1 MDKIPGSTGVSPGG
15 GADGAFERFLTA
27 AIATIITIMFSW
39 RLLSDEEQAAMAQGN
54 APLTRASIG
63 FQSSGDRNDLNSK
76 RQQIPERPRN
86 LQVNTERIDMKN
98 NNEIIE
104 KETTISIQSQPVP
117 NIGLQATPPRQA
129 DDRLINETDD
139 KATDE
144 TLTTWDDYR
153 WEEDDDSTEVVHTRR
168 SVKDFINSSKTTD
181 TQTSADETEIVEE
194 TVTPQLSSP
203 SLSFTQRFANF
214 EYRDSG
220 GDSGYIDLYP
230 DVESDDSTSDSEHEY
245 DIQVSDSDSSDD
257 DRGGGFYGVTSLDT
271 IMEEDAYDFES
282 DESSGK
288 YSKHVT
294 QHENKT
300 CEKSQYERK
309 EKYATL
315 SSDIE
320 TGNIQAE
327 QSTILKSC
335 SPGENTESHLSLD
348 MFSKEGAVNISRTE
362 GYHEGSSFEK
372 ECAETDTTLTN
383 EQMTE
388 KCATVLSA
396 SPKRD
401 INDSD
406 NTLIKHEKTEENV
419 SASGQSPFILH
430 LSKLQNKMKNFTQNS
445 EMSEKQNTAE
455 VLDDSLPPSPIRTC
469 ALDNLGDEAFSDT
482 ESCSSESVVTVL
494 SVRSADSDQYRN
506 FDVDDLGDEPLSTS
520 VISIINN
527 GQTPPGARQSN
538 QPSDIDRN
546 SVQMKFGENITNIGE
561 NSDGQFI
568 FPRGNSNNVRHNTLY
583 ENGISGSQI
592 NGSFSTDSS
601 ETGNSAGSS
610 STDSLISQEN
620 NQITHDSF
628 STSVNGFDISR
639 SYEKSSENGE
649 ISNLLSPNERFSRLK
664 HNSSSSDSSDP
675 PLREY
680 DPRDDD
686 LAELHFHTDSDD
698 DSFYLIVGDEKNLR
712 NFETY
717 QNLDSVGLSTE
728 YSDARTSTT
737 VSESAKGFTFSR
749 TEKISKQFRRRT
761 FVTDRGCNTSDSDTR
776 SDEPLSPITSEEED
790 NMSSENEHD
799 SSEKVIIEFDLN
811 KALQQDS
818 NASESTQPRDK
829 TYDDALISGVNAKV
843 GQTENDRKLDFNKYI
858 IQSETGTELERNK
871 TIDRGNA
878 DGSRSI
884 DENSLRNGQSKIC
897 IDPKSLERS
906 SFSAKDINNSE
917 YTGESFSELLDKIEN
932 LGQADEIVTKII
944 DPKLNS
950 EKSHSSDLFETDISI
965 SQTVNLQAQCGV
977 PNKVAE
983 TDIGIGNA
991 TVYQTD
997 IKLNSK
1003 IETNVDDLWSDETN
1017 VDGIFDKV
1025 EKTDEP
1031 TTIVKAK
1038 EHQKTSCRETNV
1050 DDIFDDVTEE
1060 TNSDKRKG
1068 SLKANIP
1075 ILQPS
1080 EQKFETNVDNLY
1092 IENAVTEVLP
1102 KGNEKSGTYHSLP
1115 STKKIETNVDDII
1128 NETVTSKISSPL
1140 ESACMLRDNI
1150 HNPIKTSQVSSSVD
1164 KNRKQSDVSNYR
1176 DTTDFNY
1183 ESFVNDLKRQQ
1194 NPISSQAVVSEVS
1207 DGTGSN
1213 ELCSNKTLVRDSVGN
1228 KQTDSCTISSEYTK
1242 ISKPGGLSL
1251 TDKEISGD
1259 LFADKAHITES
1270 NDLIQYK
1277 GEASVTNDL
1286 ENNYIGHSRQT
1297 IPQQLRQNPIHCSD
1311 VSNNRPQNNETSD
1324 NESLNIPENH
1334 SCDKTEKGETIP
1346 THGIVQLNQDNEITV
1361 KRNSNYNDIDNKT
1374 NFGNHP
1380 TNVDYNANIYVP
1392 KTEDNSIDFGVKPS
1406 KLNYSG
1412 VISDVQ
1418 SDTERTQNNLSKDGI
1433 SYDDTELKIVEQDE
1447 NEIPYSDK
1455 SENTHE
1461 YVDSKGNLS
1470 SIETSSLIS
1479 DSESLNSL
1487 EDSFNNLKHVYD
1499 GRRQREHSESAI
1511 GRVVRTPAVVPSDL
1525 KRPRTFQGVKR
1536 KIQTNRLKQY
1546 TSILQQPITPERVHV
1561 SFSTPEKQVPL
1572 SRLRIAQS
1580 RKQFLSEENISGS
1593 FDDRFLHYRNVL
1605 VTSTPRKYLKRHERQ
1620 LLDMQSTESLP
1631 TEMSTINASHHN
1643 FSSMDMLPHYS
1654 DYHPR
1659 HIEEL
1664 FPQGYDSRN
1673 SSYEHPD
1680 YDKLHKDCIFSPKKR
1695 EEIRHTTDSLENM
1708 FEQLLRYGSVSSL
1721 AHETNLDD
1729 EHAEINDMHESDISD
1744 YVSFQY
1750 PLERAASMSALTGSS
1765 DGHRLP
1771 RKPGKGRFASRQ
1783 VPKSKSLQTLETNID
1798 DVFEDEIGGEL
1809 KKTPSVHE
1817 LRVSKSLS
1825 KLNVPDW
1832 FKKSSFSRSDSTHSL
1847 FTYAGRQSSTSTIGS
1862 SIYPPSLT
1870 TSPSPS
1876 VTPGSNAVIIQ
1887 KRVTPSHTSSAAKLI
1902 RAPLPTTP
1910 EKSPIHPT
1918 SAFNLPSDK
1927 LRKKDKKELKP
1938 IAIVPFAKLREMF
1951 ERGSSKGK
1959 AVKKAAPVKS
1969 PSKENPPKVTFAP
1982 TIQSKETLIDE
1993 PAFEPVQNHTSASPP
2008 PPPVPERKPILT
2020 ERDGTLDNAQQN
2032 HNHVENTQQRRA
2044 QVHFSDEEDNVS
2056 KSQEQ
2061 NSKPVRKNP
2070 KPQSIKTSL
2079 PMPQFRFRRPM
2090 NVKPV
2095 AQPAV
2100 QSTQSKKGKGCY
2112 FHDNFVNA
2120 TLHALHYRAKIDGE
2134 HLFEFLQRR
2143 RYSSLLE
2150 NGFAEQMDDLQD
2162 KEVRFNFPVLAVGKH
2177 SINGTPR
2184 DGNEELQVILTNTCL
2199 NNIRAGDLNGFYR
2212 GPSLDEEIEGL
2223 LAMKEHRAAM
2233 LAMEGNRSIPRFT
2246 LSEDNP
2252 SSPESPSLI
2261 KEVPYSPDV
2270 FTDSNANVF
2279 EKDDLEADYILVTCD
2294 NPVCKRETNLKE
2306 ARKFF
2311 KTCHSCF
2318 SYYCSRSCRKVHWEA
2333 HKKVCIYSRI
2343 NSACKHVIK
2352 AINRDPHMQYQ
2363 CSRLARRG
2371 YLSRGRGCVIFAFP
2385 DISSTEDFLFHGME
2399 CLWVPPVY
2407 VCLKELPDAT
2417 MLGTKLDLLTQTC
2430 FQYNPELKYVIH
2442 VAIVIPPKLPTR
2454 PVPRKRES
2462 IIQKCAK
2469 LRLSPAHMHPKPL
2482 DAPTDHPSTMILTA
2496 VPGNKHEYDQDGR
2509 KTRELCFINIQRKLR
2524 QRGVSL
2530 RHHYPIVYNKL
2541 IDFVSDAKHFSPLI
2555 IYPTDGRTAK
2565 RFMCVIMPESEP
2577 EIEWIRDPELF
2588 QELDIFD
2595 DEGLDMSP
2603 LELPPADV
2611 TDTFV

>member
-1 MDKIPGSTGVSPGG
+1 MSIRKRAVNTVKMDKLPGSTGVSPGG

-39 RLLSDEEQAAMAQGN
+39 RLLSDEEQAAMTQNN
-54 APLTRASIG
+54 APLARASIG
-63 FQSSGDRNDLNSK
+63 FQSSSDRKDLNTK
-76 RQQIPERPRN
+76 QQQIPERPKN
-86 LQVNTERIDMKN
+86 LQVNTGRINMKD

-104 KETTISIQSQPVP
+104 RESTISTKSQPVIDP
-117 NIGLQATPPRQA
+117 GLQSTPSDQA
-129 DDRLINETDD
+129 DDSFMNDTSDD
-139 KATDE
+139 NVADE

-153 WEEDDDSTEVVHTRR
+153 WEDDDDDSTEVVHTRR
-168 SVKDFINSSKTTD
+168 SVKDFINRSNSSD
-181 TQTSADETEIVEE
+181 THTSADETGVTEE

-257 DRGGGFYGVTSLDT
+257 DRGGVFYGVTSLDT
-271 IMEEDAYDFES
+271 ILEEEAYDYES

-288 YSKHVT
+288 HSKHAQ
-294 QHENKT
+294 QHENKSY
-300 CEKSQYERK
+300 EQSQYDKK
-309 EKYATL
+309 EKDEIL
-315 SSDIE
+315 SSGIK

-327 QSTILKSC
+327 QSTVLKSG
-335 SPGENTESHLSLD
+335 STGENTHSHLSLD
-348 MFSKEGAVNISRTE
+348 MFSKVGEVNISRTE
-362 GYHEGSSFEK
+362 RYHGGQEYDQTEN
-372 ECAETDTTLTN
+372 DTLLPS

-396 SPKRD
+396 SAIKD
-401 INDSD
+401 INNPDS
-406 NTLIKHEKTEENV
+406 TLIKRENKEV
-419 SASGQSPFILH
+419 SDSSSGQSPFILH
-430 LSKLQNKMKNFTQNS
+430 LSKLQNKMKPLTQNS
-445 EMSEKQNTAE
+445 EMPEEQNPAE
-455 VLDDSLPPSPIRTC
+455 VLEDSLPPSPIRTC
-469 ALDNLGDEAFSDT
+469 ALDNFGDEPFSDT
-482 ESCSSESVVTVL
+482 ESCSSESVITVL

-506 FDVDDLGDEPLSTS
+506 FDVDDFVDEPLSTS

-527 GQTPPGARQSN
+527 EQTPPGARQSD

-546 SVQMKFGENITNIGE
+546 SVRMKFGENRTNIGE
-561 NSDGQFI
+561 SSDGQLI
-568 FPRGNSNNVRHNTLY
+568 LPLGNSNNVRQNTRY
-583 ENGISGSQI
+583 ENGISSSQI
-592 NGSFSTDSS
+592 NGSLNTDSS

-620 NQITHDSF
+620 NQITNESL
-628 STSVNGFDISR
+628 STVVNGFDISR
-639 SYEKSSENGE
+639 SPQKSLENGD
-649 ISNLLSPNERFSRLK
+649 IDSILRQNERWLSQNERWNRVK
-664 HNSSSSDSSDP
+664 HSSSSSDSSDP

-686 LAELHFHTDSDD
+686 LAEFNFHNTDSDE
-698 DSFYLIVGDEKNLR
+698 DSFYLIVGDDNNLR
-712 NFETY
+712 NFDTF
-717 QNLDSVGLSTE
+717 QNLNSVGLSPE
-728 YSDARTSTT
+728 YSDAQTSTT
-737 VSESAKGFTFSR
+737 VNESAKGFTFSR
-749 TEKISKQFRRRT
+749 TEEISKQFRRRT

-790 NMSSENEHD
+790 NLSSENEHD
-799 SSEKVIIEFDLN
+799 ITDKVIIEFDLN
-811 KALQQDS
+811 KALQPDS
-818 NASESTQPRDK
+818 NASQSTPARDT
-829 TYDDALISGVNAKV
+829 TYDDALSSGVDAKV
-843 GQTENDRKLDFNKYI
+843 GQTENERKLDFNKYI
-858 IQSETGTELERNK
+858 IQSETSTELERNK
-871 TIDRGNA
+871 NIDLGRV
-878 DGSRSI
+878 DSCQSI
-884 DENSLRNGQSKIC
+884 DKNSLKSGQSKNY
-897 IDPKSLERS
+897 IDPNSVERS

-932 LGQADEIVTKII
+932 LGQEAETVARTSE
-944 DPKLNS
+944 PKLS
-950 EKSHSSDLFETDISI
+950 AEKSQPPEIDESDILINKT
-965 SQTVNLQAQCGV
+965 TNLQTQCKV
-977 PNKVAE
+977 PTKGTESKVHVRNL
-983 TDIGIGNA
+983 TIHQSDK
-991 TVYQTD
+991 
-997 IKLNSK
+997 KLNSK
-1003 IETNVDDLWSDETN
+1003 IETNVDDLWSKETPSPIVTEKVKSLETN
-1017 VDGIFDKV
+1017 VDDIFDKV
-1025 EKTDEP
+1025 EATEQQ
-1031 TTIVKAK
+1031 TSLVNVK
-1038 EHQKTSCRETNV
+1038 EQQKTSCRETNV
-1050 DDIFDDVTEE
+1050 DDIFDHVTEE
-1060 TNSDKRKG
+1060 TDSDRRKG
-1068 SLKANIP
+1068 SIKTNSQELHPGASKC
-1075 ILQPS
+1075 
-1080 EQKFETNVDNLY
+1080 ETNVDDLFVETAV
-1092 IENAVTEVLP
+1092 IEVPP
-1102 KGNEKSGTYHSLP
+1102 KDNEKPGTNHALSCN
-1115 STKKIETNVDDII
+1115 KETEFNADDII
-1128 NETVTSKISSPL
+1128 NETLAVQLCSPL
-1140 ESACMLRDNI
+1140 EYTPRD
-1150 HNPIKTSQVSSSVD
+1150 
-1164 KNRKQSDVSNYR
+1164 YG
-1176 DTTDFNY
+1176 
-1183 ESFVNDLKRQQ
+1183 SFANDLKRQQ
-1194 NPISSQAVVSEVS
+1194 NHISAQVP
-1207 DGTGSN
+1207 DGTVSN
-1213 ELCSNKTLVRDSVGN
+1213 ELCSNKTLDRDSVGN
-1228 KQTDSCTISSEYTK
+1228 KQTDRCTISSEYTN
-1242 ISKPGGLSL
+1242 ISKSGGLSS

-1259 LFADKAHITES
+1259 LFTDRAHRTES

-1277 GEASVTNDL
+1277 GEASVTNNF

-1311 VSNNRPQNNETSD
+1311 VSNNRPENNETSN
-1324 NESLNIPENH
+1324 NESLNIPEEY
-1334 SCDKTEKGETIP
+1334 SCDKTEKTETLR
-1346 THGIVQLNQDNEITV
+1346 TRGIVQLKQDNENSV
-1361 KRNSNYNDIDNKT
+1361 KRNSNYTNIDNKT
-1374 NFGNHP
+1374 KVENSP
-1380 TNVDYNANIYVP
+1380 TIVDYNANIFVP
-1392 KTEDNSIDFGVKPS
+1392 KIEDNSIDFGVKPS
-1406 KLNYSG
+1406 KLNISG
-1412 VISDVQ
+1412 VISDEK
-1418 SDTERTQNNLSKDGI
+1418 SDTDRTQTYLSKDGI
-1433 SYDDTELKIVEQDE
+1433 SSDDSNLKIVEQDE
-1447 NEIPYSDK
+1447 NEIPLSDT
-1455 SENTHE
+1455 SENAHE
-1461 YVDSKGNLS
+1461 YEDSKENLS

-1487 EDSFNNLKHVYD
+1487 EDSFNSLKQAYD
-1499 GRRQREHSESAI
+1499 GRRQRGHSESAI
-1511 GRVVRTPAVVPSDL
+1511 GRVVRTPVVVPSDL
-1525 KRPRTFQGVKR
+1525 KRAKTFQGVKR

-1546 TSILQQPITPERVHV
+1546 TSILQQPITPEKVHV
-1561 SFSTPEKQVPL
+1561 SFSTHEKQVPL

-1593 FDDRFLHYRNVL
+1593 FDDKFLHYRNVL
-1605 VTSTPRKYLKRHERQ
+1605 TTSTPRKYLKRHERQ
-1620 LLDMQSTESLP
+1620 LQSTESLP
-1631 TEMSTINASHHN
+1631 TDMSTINASHYN
-1643 FSSMDMLPHYS
+1643 FSSMDMLPIYS

-1664 FPQGYDSRN
+1664 FPKGYDSRDT
-1673 SSYEHPD
+1673 SYEHAD

-1695 EEIRHTTDSLENM
+1695 EELRHTTESLENM

-1721 AHETNLDD
+1721 AHETHLDD
-1729 EHAEINDMHESDISD
+1729 EHTESNDMHESDISE

-1771 RKPGKGRFASRQ
+1771 RKPGKGRFSSRQ
-1783 VPKSKSLQTLETNID
+1783 KAKSKSLQTLETNID
-1798 DVFEDEIGGEL
+1798 DVFENELEIGGEL

-1832 FKKSSFSRSDSTHSL
+1832 FKKSTFSRSGSTHSL

-1876 VTPGSNAVIIQ
+1876 VTPGSNTVIIQ
-1887 KRVTPSHTSSAAKLI
+1887 KRVTPSSTSPGARLI

-1910 EKSPIHPT
+1910 EKSPILPT
-1918 SAFNLPSDK
+1918 SSFNLPSDK
-1927 LRKKDKKELKP
+1927 FRKKDKKDLKP

-1951 ERGSSKGK
+1951 ERGTSKGK
-1959 AVKKAAPVKS
+1959 SDKKVSSPVKS
-1969 PSKENPPKVTFAP
+1969 PSKENPHKVTFAP
-1982 TIQSKETLIDE
+1982 SNQSKETVIDE
-1993 PAFEPVQNHTSASPP
+1993 PAFEPVQNHTASTSPP
-2008 PPPVPERKPILT
+2008 PPPVPERKPILI
-2020 ERDGTLDNAQQN
+2020 ERDRSFDYDQQY

-2061 NSKPVRKNP
+2061 NSKPVRINP

-2095 AQPAV
+2095 VQPTV

-2120 TLHALHYRAKIDGE
+2120 ALHALQYRAKIDGE

-2177 SINGTPR
+2177 SINGTPK

-2199 NNIRAGDLNGFYR
+2199 NNIHAGELNGFYR
-2212 GPSLDEEIEGL
+2212 GPSIEEEIEGL
-2223 LAMKEHRAAM
+2223 LAMKEHRAAI
-2233 LAMEGNRSIPRFT
+2233 LAMEGNRSIPRFA
-2246 LSEDNP
+2246 LSEDDP
-2252 SSPESPSLI
+2252 SSPESPSLV
-2261 KEVPYSPDV
+2261 KEVPYSPSA
-2270 FTDSNANVF
+2270 FTDGNDNVF
-2279 EKDDLEADYILVTCD
+2279 ETDDLEADYILVSCD

-2306 ARKFF
+2306 AKKFF

-2318 SYYCSRSCRKVHWEA
+2318 SYYCSRSCRKQHWEA
-2333 HKKVCIYSRI
+2333 HKKVCVYSRI

-2352 AINRDPHMQYQ
+2352 AVNRDPHMQYQ

-2371 YLSRGRGCVIFAFP
+2371 YLSRGRGSVVFAFP
-2385 DISSTEDFLFHGME
+2385 DISSTEDFLFHGLE

-2417 MLGTKLDLLTQTC
+2417 MLGIKLDLLTQTC
-2430 FQYNPELKYVIH
+2430 LQYNPELKYVIH

-2524 QRGVSL
+2524 QRGISL
-2530 RHHYPIVYNKL
+2530 RHHYPNVYNKL

-2555 IYPTDGRTAK
+2555 IYPTDSRTGK
-2565 RFMCVIMPESEP
+2565 RFMCVIMPEGEP
-2577 EIEWIRDPELF
+2577 EIEWIKDPDLL

-2595 DEGLDMSP
+2595 DEGLDMSS
-2603 LELPPADV
+2603 
-2611 TDTFV
+2611 